1 MEKKELLEH
10 AMVETLGLFKDLF
23 AFFLKKEP
31 KSIDNNNIM
40 ALVKI
45 RLDTINK
52 LYKEVEEVFPW

>member
-1 MEKKELLEH
+1 MERKDKLEH
-10 AMVETLGLFKDLF
+10 AMIETLGLFKDLF

-31 KSIDNNNIM
+31 DLMEKHNIM
-40 ALVKI
+40 ATVKI